1 MNTPIQIKR
10 AYFKRRAEIIM
21 ENVGTLQSYRK
32 GVRILDATLRDGGL
46 VNNFHFKDDFVK
58 ALYKANIAA
67 GVDIMEFGYKVSRK
81 LFDGSKFG
89 KWKFCDEK
97 DIRAIVGENKSGM
110 LISVMSDVGRVDLKE
125 EVIPK
130 SESAI
135 DMYRIAT
142 YVNQIPSAI
151 EMIEYCAAKGYKTS
165 CNVMAISKTQES
177 SLRSALELIGQSPAD
192 VMVIVDSYGALY
204 PEQIRPICDMYMEV
218 AAKYGKQVGIHAHN
232 NQQLAFANTIE
243 ACARGVNYLD
253 STVRGMGRG
262 AGNCF
267 TEALLGFLKNPKYK
281 MEPVLKFI
289 REYMNPLAK
298 EVTWGYD
305 TAYLLTGLYNV
316 HPYAAIDF
324 IKAGREDYEQFI
336 QEIMGVD

>member
-1 MNTPIQIKR
+1 
-10 AYFKRRAEIIM
+10 M
-21 ENVGTLQSYRK
+21 ENVGNLQSFRK
-32 GVRILDATLRDGGL
+32 GVKILDATLRDGGI
-46 VNNFHFKDDFVK
+46 VNSFYFKDDFVK
-58 ALYKANIAA
+58 ALYQANLAA
-67 GVDIMEFGYKVSRK
+67 GVDIMEFGYKVSK
-81 LFDGSKFG
+81 KMFDTTKFG

-97 DIRAIVGENKSGM
+97 DIRAIVGENKSDM

-130 SESAI
+130 KESVI

-142 YVNQIPSAI
+142 YVHQIPSAI
-151 EMIEYCAAKGYKTS
+151 EMIEYCARMGYKTS

-177 SLRSALELIGQSPAD
+177 SLKQALEIIGQSPAD
-192 VMVIVDSYGALY
+192 
-204 PEQIRPICDMYMEV
+204 MEV

-243 ACARGVNYLD
+243 ACAKGVNYLD
-253 STVRGMGRG
+253 GTVCGMGRG

-289 REYMNPLAK
+289 REYMNPLSK
-298 EVTWGYD
+298 EVKWGYD
-305 TAYLLTGLYNV
+305 TAYLLTGMYNV

-324 IKAGREDYEQFI
+324 IKAGREDYEEFI

>member
-1 MNTPIQIKR
+1 MTR
-10 AYFKRRAEIIM
+10 EAT
-21 ENVGTLQSYRK
+21 GTLLSCRSGIK
-32 GVRILDATLRDGGL
+32 VIDATLRDGGL
-46 VNNFHFKDDFVK
+46 VNDFRFSDDFVR
-58 ALYKANIAA
+58 ALFAANAAA
-67 GVDIMEFGYKVSRK
+67 GVDYMELGYKADK
-81 LFDGSKFG
+81 DLFDESKFG

-97 DIRAIVGENKSGM
+97 DIRAIVGENKSDM

-130 SESAI
+130 KESVI

-142 YVNQIPSAI
+142 YVHQIPSAI
-151 EMIEYCAAKGYKTS
+151 EMIEYCARMGYKTS

-177 SLRSALELIGQSPAD
+177 SLKQALEIIGQSPAD
-192 VMVIVDSYGALY
+192 IMVIVDSYGALY
-204 PEQIRPICDMYMEV
+204 PEQIRPICDTYLEV

-243 ACARGVNYLD
+243 ACAKGVNYLD
-253 STVRGMGRG
+253 GTVCGMGRG

-289 REYMNPLAK
+289 REYMNPLSK
-298 EVTWGYD
+298 EVKWGYD
-305 TAYLLTGLYNV
+305 TAYLLTGMYNV
-316 HPYAAIDF
+316 HPYSAIDF
-324 IKAGREDYEQFI
+324 IKAGREDYEEFI